1 MVVQSHW
8 GWSKTKA
15 GLIFGGILLVE
26 LAFFTAS
33 LLKVGSGGWFPLV
46 IGGAIFFVFSTWMAG
61 RALLARRQGQ
71 SALTEDEFLAAL
83 SERHLSRVPGTA
95 LFLTGDPQ
103 RVPFSLLHNMR
114 HNQVLHQRVILT
126 SILTEEVPVVPDI
139 EKVTVKDL
147 GRGFY
152 RLICRFGFYETPDI
166 AVALRGAKRFGL
178 ELDPQQISFFLGR
191 ERIVAHARSQMS
203 AWRRWL
209 FILLSHNETS
219 ASDYFRLPA
228 GRIIE
233 LGARV
238 EI

>member
-1 MVVQSHW
+1 
-8 GWSKTKA
+8 
-15 GLIFGGILLVE
+15 
-26 LAFFTAS
+26 
-33 LLKVGSGGWFPLV
+33 
-46 IGGAIFFVFSTWMAG
+46 
-61 RALLARRQGQ
+61 
-71 SALTEDEFLAAL
+71 
-83 SERHLSRVPGTA
+83 
-95 LFLTGDPQ
+95 
-103 RVPFSLLHNMR
+103 
-114 HNQVLHQRVILT
+114 
-126 SILTEEVPVVPDI
+126 VPVVPDV